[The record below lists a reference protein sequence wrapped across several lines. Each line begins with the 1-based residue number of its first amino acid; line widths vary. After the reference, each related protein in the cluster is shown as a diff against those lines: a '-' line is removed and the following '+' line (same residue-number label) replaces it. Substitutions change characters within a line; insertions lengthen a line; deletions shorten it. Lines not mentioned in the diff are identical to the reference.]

1 MAKKDKGKK
10 KEKKK
15 IVRKTNVILKKKKK
29 KWVSILAPK
38 EYRNMEI
45 GESYVADAQSLKGKR
60 IIMSLSN
67 LGRGKNFAIKVVFEV
82 KDVVDGNGVCE
93 SIGYYLLNSYSRRVV
108 KKGRT
113 KIHKVFKMKTKDN
126 VNVVMKISMST
137 VNKVPGGVS
146 AKLRNTLDGFI
157 AEEVKKASFNALLDS
172 VIGYSFQKRV
182 KENLKKVYPVASL
195 EVVSFMKG

>member
-15 IVRKTNVILKKKKK
+15 IVRKTNIILKKKKK

-38 EYRNMEI
+38 EYRSMEI
-45 GESYVADAQSLKGKR
+45 GESYVADVQSLKGKR

-67 LGRGKNFAIKVVFEV
+67 LGRGKNFAIKVIFEV
-82 KDVVDGNGVCE
+82 KEIVEGNGVCE

-126 VNVVMKISMST
+126 VNVIMKISMST

-146 AKLRNTLDGFI
+146 TTLRKGMDNYVT
-157 AEEVKKASFNALLDS
+157 EEIKKVSFNALLDN
-172 VIGYSFQKRV
+172 VIGYGFQKKM
-182 KENLKKVYPVASL
+182 KESLKKVYPVASL
-195 EVVSFMKG
+195 EVVSFRKA

>member
-15 IVRKTNVILKKKKK
+15 IVRKTNIILKKKKK

-67 LGRGKNFAIKVVFEV
+67 LGRGKNFAIKVIFEV
-82 KDVVDGNGVCE
+82 KEVVEGKGICE

-126 VNVVMKISMST
+126 VDVIMKISMST
-137 VNKVPGGVS
+137 VNKVPRGVS
-146 AKLRNTLDGFI
+146 STLRKGMDDFI
-157 AEEVKKASFNALLDS
+157 IGEIKKASFNALLDN
-172 VIGYSFQKRV
+172 VIGYGFQKKA
-182 KENLKKVYPVASL
+182 KEYLKKVYPIGSF